1 MRSGRLLAEKSPEAL
16 LQEYNTNLL
25 EDIVLRLCR
34 NDTFGTSNNETQ
46 ADSNND
52 DANDPVADAIEEIS
66 FQSRARLSVSAT
78 TFMSGGPRFRNSVGS
93 NNDAPSMLPGLSDIS
108 TNPLAQLQQQHQAP
122 QRPRNLEKSLSSR
135 SVISYKR
142 RQSFKQDIHDEIHL
156 GVSRLKAL
164 VRKNL
169 ILLMR
174 NRKWVFKNYFL
185 N

>member
-25 EDIVLRLCR
+25 EDIVLKLCK
-34 NDTFGTSNNETQ
+34 NDTMGVTETVSNAVNKP
-46 ADSNND
+46 ND
-52 DANDPVADAIEEIS
+52 NDPVAQAIEEIS
-66 FQSRARLSVSAT
+66 FQSQARLSITAANNPNNVNDGAA
-78 TFMSGGPRFRNSVGS
+78 RFRNTNP
-93 NNDAPSMLPGLSDIS
+93 NNKAITETDIPKVS
-108 TNPLAQLQQQHQAP
+108 TNPQPQPAQHP
-122 QRPRNLEKSLSSR
+122 HKLEKTLSSR

-156 GVSRLKAL
+156 GISRLKAL

-174 NRKWVFKNYFL
+174 NRK
-185 N
+185 

>member
-25 EDIVLRLCR
+25 EDIVLKLCK
-34 NDTFGTSNNETQ
+34 NDTMGVSETATNN
-46 ADSNND
+46 AIMPND
-52 DANDPVADAIEEIS
+52 NDPVAQAIEEIS
-66 FQSRARLSVSAT
+66 FQSQARLSITAANNPNNVN
-78 TFMSGGPRFRNSVGS
+78 GGTRLRNA
-93 NNDAPSMLPGLSDIS
+93 NNKDGPPSPPSIPKVS
-108 TNPLAQLQQQHQAP
+108 TNPQPQQNPHK
-122 QRPRNLEKSLSSR
+122 LEKSLSSR

-156 GVSRLKAL
+156 GISRLKAL

-174 NRKWVFKNYFL
+174 NRK
-185 N
+185 

>member
-25 EDIVLRLCR
+25 EDIVLKLCK
-34 NDTFGTSNNETQ
+34 NDTMGVSETATNN
-46 ADSNND
+46 AIMPND
-52 DANDPVADAIEEIS
+52 NDPVAQAIEEIS
-66 FQSRARLSVSAT
+66 FQSQAR
-78 TFMSGGPRFRNSVGS
+78 GGTRLRNA
-93 NNDAPSMLPGLSDIS
+93 NNKDGPPSPPSIPKVS
-108 TNPLAQLQQQHQAP
+108 TNPQPQQNPHK
-122 QRPRNLEKSLSSR
+122 LEKSLSSR

-156 GVSRLKAL
+156 GISRLKAL

-174 NRKWVFKNYFL
+174 NRK
-185 N
+185 